1 MLIVKSKEQMS
12 KPKSTY
18 IVYFHTSDFLKK
30 SLLKANHIQEKMKKK
45 ISWSMSTVAQPAQT
59 LSLWASIPLYMIW
72 PQCEVFYW
80 IRVLKNNFCHLIILI
95 LYTLNPSL
103 AFLRLLSLS
112 KNILFWESFWYY
124 YHGLMFIHVVICS
137 NKIGRTIKF
146 HFVILGHKKILC
158 SNNFKLIL
166 LILW

>member
-1 MLIVKSKEQMS
+1 
-12 KPKSTY
+12 
-18 IVYFHTSDFLKK
+18 
-30 SLLKANHIQEKMKKK
+30 
-45 ISWSMSTVAQPAQT
+45 MSTVALPAQIS
-59 LSLWASIPLYMIW
+59 LYKSLWASIPLYMIW
-72 PQCEVFYW
+72 PQFEVFYW

-146 HFVILGHKKILC
+146 HFVILGHKKNTMLQQFQIDITYTDN
-158 SNNFKLIL
+158 SNTRSTIYFIKEFGI
-166 LILW
+166 WCFS

>member
-1 MLIVKSKEQMS
+1 
-12 KPKSTY
+12 
-18 IVYFHTSDFLKK
+18 
-30 SLLKANHIQEKMKKK
+30 
-45 ISWSMSTVAQPAQT
+45 MSTVAQPAQT
-59 LSLWASIPLYMIW
+59 LSIWASIPLYMIW

-146 HFVILGHKKILC
+146 HFVILGHKKYYAPTI
-158 SNNFKLIL
+158 SNWYYLYCDNYNTRSTIYFIKEFGI
-166 LILW
+166 WCFS